1 MPYVFKRFA
10 DISLKLYGYLGL
22 IALAGVVITTF
33 LQVVTRFFPIV
44 TLTWTEEAARYCF
57 IWMSMMGAPLAAR
70 HCSNAAVDLL
80 DTLIDSPGMKEIYF
94 VVVHALILIA
104 VFLILPKSIYM
115 VQTMT
120 MRNSS
125 ALGIPMSYIY
135 LSIPIGCIG
144 IIIQD
149 TYNILAKVAKE

>member
-1 MPYVFKRFA
+1 
-10 DISLKLYGYLGL
+10 
-22 IALAGVVITTF
+22 
-33 LQVVTRFFPIV
+33 
-44 TLTWTEEAARYCF
+44 
-57 IWMSMMGAPLAAR
+57 
-70 HCSNAAVDLL
+70 
-80 DTLIDSPGMKEIYF
+80 MKEIYF